1 MTLSPIEIAAYISLA
16 FVMIAFFLTFLR
28 LAIGPSTPD
37 RIVALDLFTVLTIGM
52 IVSYIFLTKQV
63 VFLYAAVILALI
75 AFLGTVAYAR
85 FLEKR
90 VL

>member
-1 MTLSPIEIAAYISLA
+1 MNISPIEGAAYISLA
-16 FVMIAFFLTFLR
+16 LLMIAFFLTFVR
-28 LAIGPSTPD
+28 LAKGPTAPD

-52 IVSYIFLTKQV
+52 IVSYIFLTGQE

-90 VL
+90 V

>member
-1 MTLSPIEIAAYISLA
+1 MNFSPIEGAAYISLA
-16 FVMIAFFLTFLR
+16 LLTVAFFLTFVR
-28 LAIGPSTPD
+28 LAKGPSTPD

-52 IVSYIFLTKQV
+52 IVSYTFLTKQV

-90 VL
+90 VS

>member
-1 MTLSPIEIAAYISLA
+1 MTYSPIEWAALISLA
-16 FVMIAFFLTFLR
+16 LMMISFFLTFAR
-28 LAIGPSTPD
+28 LAIGPRTPD
-37 RIVALDLFTVLTIGM
+37 RIVALDLITVITIGT
-52 IVSYIFLTKQV
+52 IVSYIFLTKLV

-85 FLEKR
+85 FLERR

>member
-1 MTLSPIEIAAYISLA
+1 MTYTPIEWAALISLA
-16 FVMIAFFLTFLR
+16 LMMISFFMAFAR
-28 LAIGPSTPD
+28 LAIGPKTPD
-37 RIVALDLFTVLTIGM
+37 RIVALDLITVITIGT

-85 FLEKR
+85 FLER
-90 VL
+90 SVL

>member
-1 MTLSPIEIAAYISLA
+1 MNFSLIEAAAYISLA

-28 LAIGPSTPD
+28 LARGPSTPD

>member
-1 MTLSPIEIAAYISLA
+1 MTYSPIEWAALVSLALMMISL
-16 FVMIAFFLTFLR
+16 FLTFVR
-28 LAIGPSTPD
+28 LARGPSTPD
-37 RIVALDLFTVLTIGM
+37 RIVALDLITVITIGI

-85 FLEKR
+85 FLER
-90 VL
+90 SVL

>member
-1 MTLSPIEIAAYISLA
+1 MTFSPIEVAAYVSLA
-16 FVMIAFFLTFLR
+16 FVMIAFFITFFR

>member
-1 MTLSPIEIAAYISLA
+1 MTFSPIEVAAYVSLA
-16 FVMIAFFLTFLR
+16 FVMIAFFLTFFR

>member
-1 MTLSPIEIAAYISLA
+1 MTFSPIEVAAYISLA
-16 FVMIAFFLTFLR
+16 FVMIAFFLTFFR

-52 IVSYIFLTKQV
+52 IVSYLFLTKQV